1 MGGTPLIARPLL
13 DDDEDVRQVQ
23 EFAGAGARTG
33 AKLGAIGGPVGAGV
47 GAGFGSA
54 AGFLLGYGL
63 TGVDPSARRREEGD
77 HEPPADVDG
86 SGAADDHGDAGH
98 GGHGAGGHGGHDR
111 AGHDG
116 PITIDVT
123 DEADG

>member
-1 MGGTPLIARPLL
+1 MGSTPLIARPLL
-13 DDDEDVRQVQ
+13 DDDEDVRRVQ

-33 AKLGAIGGPVGAGV
+33 ARLGAIGGPVGAGI

-63 TGVDPSARRREEGD
+63 TGVDPSARRDEHETDAVAGSGHDHEQDHDDHTHD
-77 HEPPADVDG
+77 HEP
-86 SGAADDHGDAGH
+86 H
-98 GGHGAGGHGGHDR
+98 GGT
-111 AGHDG
+111 HDG

-123 DEADG
+123 EETG